1 MSNKLSY
8 KGILAMGLEEK
19 IRLRTL
25 KGKVGYKVTKFQLMS
40 NLPGGSSTNIEYIG
54 KITKKPDPNITNV
67 VDLTDDNIMAVA
79 YYVDNN
85 STAVPPNDTIIIDNA
100 VTNQDIF
107 VNIVDAA
114 GGSISCNYYIELE
127 KIKLSDIEATQLT
140 LRNLRNVASRFGS
153 IP

>member
-8 KGILAMGLEEK
+8 KGILAMGLEDQ

-25 KGKVGYKVTKFQLMS
+25 KGKTGYRVTKFQLMS
-40 NLPGGSSTNIEYIG
+40 NLPGGGSTNIEYIG
-54 KITKKPDPNITNV
+54 KITKKTDPNITAV
-67 VDLTDDNIMAVA
+67 VDLTDDNVMAVA

-100 VTNQDIF
+100 VTHQDIF
-107 VNIVDAA
+107 VIIVDAA

>member
-8 KGILAMGLEEK
+8 KGILAMGLEDQ

-25 KGKVGYKVTKFQLMS
+25 KGKIGYKVTKFQIMS
-40 NLPGGSSTNIEYIG
+40 NLPGGGSTNVEYLA
-54 KITKKPDPNITNV
+54 KITKKPDPNITSV

>member
-1 MSNKLSY
+1 MLQKPYLITRRLQFVTS
-8 KGILAMGLEEK
+8 K
-19 IRLRTL
+19 I
-25 KGKVGYKVTKFQLMS
+25 Y
-40 NLPGGSSTNIEYIG
+40 NIEYIG
-54 KITKKPDPNITNV
+54 KITKKTDPNITAV
-67 VDLTDDNIMAVA
+67 VDLTDDNVMAVA

>member
-8 KGILAMGLEEK
+8 KGILAMGLEDQ

-25 KGKVGYKVTKFQLMS
+25 KGKIGYKVTKFQIMS
-40 NLPGGSSTNIEYIG
+40 NLPGGGSTNIEYIG
-54 KITKKPDPNITNV
+54 KITKKTDPNITAV
-67 VDLTDDNIMAVA
+67 VDLTDDNVMAVA

-85 STAVPPNDTIIIDNA
+85 STAVPPNETIIIDNA